1 MPLTFN
7 ILTHSL
13 LNNMMKN
20 NNIYQSFIDN
30 LNNCEEQDNVKA
42 LSDFIKY
49 LGFEDFEKAII
60 SNDENILSVEV
71 LGIDDRRMFIDVFEY
86 DCSVIGK
93 WFITDSEMNILDD
106 VSFKRDENNKWVE
119 VE

>member
-1 MPLTFN
+1 MTD
-7 ILTHSL
+7 IW
-13 LNNMMKN
+13 
-20 NNIYQSFIDN
+20 QSFVGTLDIQEDN
-30 LNNCEEQDNVKA
+30 MARA
-42 LSDFIKY
+42 LASIIKF